1 MYFDPSNLNA
11 NSAYKYMLRPEFKE
25 FLKVL
30 YNLTG
35 AKLQTI
41 DRYEVG
47 QKMGLDKTQTD
58 NMVNQLSDINMIK
71 KVMDSKIILNL

>member
-1 MYFDPSNLNA
+1 M
-11 NSAYKYMLRPEFKE
+11 
-25 FLKVL
+25 
-30 YNLTG
+30 TG

-71 KVMDSKIILNL
+71 KVMDSKIILNLETKIVLDDNNKILS